1 MNYKIIKDKEKL
13 RDFIEWLPNLEESEA
28 YYVCLF
34 ARSKYAQGSIVH
46 IKSDKAQLKRFT
58 SKKDSLFDKIKQL
71 ECEVGSYYQRETE
84 IPQEALALYITVNPR
99 NLWKAT
105 FSSLVHLAKCIQTNA
120 ITVNP
125 HQEVMSE
132 IQRSKSRTVYVDCD
146 LDSRDNFYIQEVLGY
161 VNSDAVTILQSRGGY
176 HLLIETSKV
185 EDKYKKSWY
194 KDISMVAHVD
204 QMGDLMIPI
213 PGCVQGDFIPNFIP
227 VEHFLE
233 INR

>member
-1 MNYKIIKDKEKL
+1 MNYEIIKDEEKL
-13 RDFIEWLPNLEESEA
+13 RSFIEWLPALEEGEA
-28 YYVCLF
+28 YYSCLF

-58 SKKDSLFDKIKQL
+58 SKKVNLFDKIRQL
-71 ECEVGSYYQRETE
+71 ECPIGSYHQRETE

-99 NLWKAT
+99 NLWRAT

-120 ITVNP
+120 VTVNP

-146 LDSRDNFYIQEVLGY
+146 LDCRDNSSIREVFTY
-161 VNSDAVTILQSRGGY
+161 VNPDAVTVLQSRGGY
-176 HLLIETSKV
+176 HLLVEVSKV
-185 EDKYKKSWY
+185 EEKYKKSWY
-194 KDISMVAHVD
+194 KDISGIAHID

-213 PGCVQGDFIPNFIP
+213 PGCVQGDFVPNFIP
-227 VEHFLE
+227 TEYFMGV
-233 INR
+233 NR